1 MVRRLRLWAGL
12 VLFAYVA
19 THLANHA
26 LGLISLP
33 AMEAGRIWFLALWRS
48 TAGTVALYGAFAVHM
63 ALVLYALYA
72 RRQLRM
78 PRWEAGQILLG
89 LAIPPLLAEHVIGTR
104 FLAEF
109 YGVGDAYTYVVLIL
123 WVFAPVAG
131 ARQTLVLVQRSPP
144 LLTYFRCCRP
154 NSFLPAPHT
163 TTLDW

>member
-12 VLFAYVA
+12 VLFAYVV

-26 LGLISLP
+26 LGLISLQ

-48 TAGTVALYGAFAVHM
+48 AAGTVVLYGALAVHL
-63 ALVLYALYA
+63 ALVLYALYL

-89 LAIPPLLAEHVIGTR
+89 LLISPLLAEHVIGTR

-123 WVFAPVAG
+123 
-131 ARQTLVLVQRSPP
+131 
-144 LLTYFRCCRP
+144 
-154 NSFLPAPHT
+154 
-163 TTLDW
+163 